1 MSCNT
6 PWPSERPLTG
16 WSRRALL
23 GAGLASAASWTAPAW
38 ANAPGNGAATAGLA
52 ATAATDSAA
61 GSAPSAAPVAA
72 AASPAAPAQL
82 PGSRLQGEATLRF
95 FGLRV
100 YHARLWTLPD
110 FRPERFLE
118 QPVVLELDYL
128 RDLKGGAIAERS
140 VQEMRRAGG
149 FSETQAE
156 RWLAEMRR
164 IFPDVKNGDRLTG
177 LHEPGVGARFWH
189 NGQPAGSVTDPA
201 FGRLFFGIWLAPST
215 SEPAMRLALLGQTAN
230 R

>member
-1 MSCNT
+1 MSSNT

-16 WSRRALL
+16 WPRRALL
-23 GAGLASAASWTAPAW
+23 CAGLATAANWTVPAW
-38 ANAPGNGAATAGLA
+38 ANAPGNGTATSAPA
-52 ATAATDSAA
+52 ATAATGLTA
-61 GSAPSAAPVAA
+61 GSTPSAATAT
-72 AASPAAPAQL
+72 SPATPAQL

-100 YHARLWTLPD
+100 YHARLWTRPD
-110 FRPERFLE
+110 FRPERFME
-118 QPVVLELDYL
+118 QPVVLELEYL
-128 RDLKGGAIAERS
+128 RDLKGSAIAERS

-149 FSETQAE
+149 FSEAQAD

-177 LHEPGVGARFWH
+177 LYEPGIGARFWY
-189 NGQPAGSVTDPA
+189 NGQPAGAVADPD

-215 SEPAMRLALLGQTAN
+215 SEPAMRLALLGQTAT

>member
-6 PWPSERPLTG
+6 PWPSERPLTD
-16 WSRRALL
+16 WSRRTLL
-23 GAGLASAASWTAPAW
+23 TAALASAAAGAVPAW
-38 ANAPGNGAATAGLA
+38 ANAPGNGAATAA
-52 ATAATDSAA
+52 PATGSAV
-61 GSAPSAAPVAA
+61 GSAPSATPLAA
-72 AASPAAPAQL
+72 AASPAAPTQL
-82 PGSRLQGEATLRF
+82 PDSRLQGEATLRF

-100 YHARLWTLPD
+100 YHARLWTRPD

-140 VQEMRRAGG
+140 VQEMRR
-149 FSETQAE
+149 
-156 RWLAEMRR
+156 R

-189 NGQPAGSVTDPA
+189 NGQPAGAVADPE

-215 SEPAMRLALLGQTAN
+215 SEPAMRLALLGQAAN